1 MNKLQGMWFAVYDGT
16 IDNRGRGGVFLHGCV
31 ESMVSDTSFLAQML
45 HPDTRK
51 ESHWQLFPAASWPS
65 MQFWKTKKDMLSHIS
80 KPE

>member
-1 MNKLQGMWFAVYDGT
+1 MNKLQGMWFAVYASGSGD
-16 IDNRGRGGVFLHGCV
+16 VFLHGCV
-31 ESMVSDTSFLAQML
+31 ESLVNDTCFLARMC